1 MVGVQLHSK
10 EAIAGFHFQFHRWN
24 VKVSVNQ
31 LGERREVNLVG
42 ITINLLS
49 TYRVAKNL
57 ATAGCG
63 ASACRCLVLHRQFL
77 YVLAHACSWTATTI
91 EHKAG
96 DAGDPIGAPLA
107 CRTTLSPTMK

>member
-1 MVGVQLHSK
+1 MVN
-10 EAIAGFHFQFHRWN
+10 R
-24 VKVSVNQ
+24 
-31 LGERREVNLVG
+31 VG

-57 ATAGCG
+57 AMACCG
-63 ASACRCLVLHRQFL
+63 VSACRCLVLYRQLL
-77 YVLAHACSWTATTI
+77 YVMAHACSWTATTI
-91 EHKAG
+91 EHNAG